1 MLNFYDTSTEPT
13 PAMIEAMAH
22 AELGDDVYHTDPTV
36 NELERLGA
44 SMLGHEDA
52 VFMPTGTMSNLS
64 AVLAAAPRGTEAIAE
79 ADSHIVYYEA
89 GGMAAVAGVM
99 PRTVPT
105 DDGVLT
111 AERVA
116 PYLRKADQHYPPT
129 SMVCVENTHNRAGG
143 TVTDVAA
150 MAGLRALCDE
160 HGLHLHIDGARI
172 FNAAVALG
180 VDVAELSGRAHSVSV
195 CLSKGLSAPVG
206 GLLAGSA
213 PFVTRARRARKLLGG
228 SMRQAGVV
236 AAAGIVALQTGVG
249 RLAEDHQRAQ
259 AIVGGLRTAGGLR
272 VLTPHPATNFVLV
285 DVAPSGLTAEDVVA
299 GLQRHGI
306 NASSR
311 PPTTIRF
318 VTHRQISDDDVATLV
333 KTLTEV
339 IGETRR

>member
-1 MLNFYDTSTEPT
+1 MLHFYDTSTEPT

-22 AELGDDVYHTDPTV
+22 AQLGDDVYHTDPTV
-36 NELERLGA
+36 NELERIGA
-44 SMLGHEDA
+44 FLLGHEDA

-64 AVLAAAPRGTEAIAE
+64 AVLAAAARGTEAIAE
-79 ADSHIVYYEA
+79 AGSHIVYYEA

-99 PRTVPT
+99 PRTIPT

-143 TVTDVAA
+143 TVTDVAT

-160 HGLHLHIDGARI
+160 HYLHLHVDGARI

-180 VDVAELSGRAHSVSV
+180 VDVAELSRPADSVSV

-213 PFVTRARRARKLLGG
+213 EFVTRARRARKLLGG

-236 AAAGIVALQTGVG
+236 AAAGIVGLQTGVG
-249 RLAEDHQRAQ
+249 RLAEDHQRARLI
-259 AIVGGLRTAGGLR
+259 ADGLGSLGGLR
-272 VLTPHPATNFVLV
+272 VLTPQPATNFVLV
-285 DVAPSGLTAEDVVA
+285 DVAPSGRTAKDVVA
-299 GLQRHGI
+299 ALQRHDI
-306 NASSR
+306 NVSAR

-318 VTHRQISDDDVATLV
+318 VTHRQISDDDVATLI
-333 KTLTEV
+333 KTLAEV
-339 IGETRR
+339 IGERYP